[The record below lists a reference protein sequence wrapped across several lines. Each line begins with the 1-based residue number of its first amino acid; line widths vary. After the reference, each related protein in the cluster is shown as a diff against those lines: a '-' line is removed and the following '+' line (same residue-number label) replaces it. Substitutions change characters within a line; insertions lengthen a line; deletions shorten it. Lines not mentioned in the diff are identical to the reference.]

1 MKTKLI
7 RKEYNETNS
16 LFFIKSKYIT
26 DVWDIDGNRL
36 KFEYNIL
43 NEKLT
48 IFGDHESIYVLY
60 Q

>member
-1 MKTKLI
+1 MKQI
-7 RKEYNETNS
+7 VCFS
-16 LFFIKSKYIT
+16 LNRNILQMCGDNK
-26 DVWDIDGNRL
+26 DNRL
-36 KFEYNIL
+36 KFNYNIL